1 MLKPSVVCPDVIS
14 LIALM
19 LHSFTPNHWFKFEK
33 FVSLFEKIIFLY
45 LKVNKK
51 ELGYPKEQYSLIVM
65 CTFKGQDNA
74 EIKELCS
81 KNDCE
86 LVIVP
91 HNLTIKLQP
100 LEITTKQKV
109 FISNKFNTWYGD
121 RANNQLKRGVA
132 PVNVKLSL
140 KMSDIKPLHALWI
153 VEMHG
158 YLK

>member
-1 MLKPSVVCPDVIS
+1 MVKPSVVCPGGIS
-14 LIALM
+14 VIALM

-33 FVSLFEKIIFLY
+33 LVSLVAKIIFPY
-45 LKVNKK
+45 LKVKK
-51 ELGYPKEQYSLIVM
+51 EELGYPKEQYSLILM
-65 CTFKGQDNA
+65 YTFKDQDNA
-74 EIKELCS
+74 EIKELSS
-81 KNDCE
+81 KNDSE

-100 LEITTKQKV
+100 LDITTKQIV
-109 FISNKFNTWYGD
+109 FIFNKFNTWYGD
-121 RANNQLKRGVA
+121 RASNQLKLAVA

-140 KMSDIKPLHALWI
+140 KMSHIKPLHTLWI